1 MTRKI
6 SLLALVPA
14 LALGLAA
21 CGSSDQD
28 PGTSASSTMS
38 SSMPMPS
45 ESSTSSSASTTTTAD
60 PSSSSPTT
68 AQAAAAVISIAD
80 FEYEVPASVAPGATI
95 TIENVDS
102 QAHTVTSKAG
112 GFDVKIDPNGTATL
126 TAPSEPGSYPFI
138 CSFHSNMTG
147 TLVVK

>member
-21 CGSSDQD
+21 CGSTD
-28 PGTSASSTMS
+28 PDAGASASSTS
-38 SSMPMPS
+38 STSSPS
-45 ESSTSSSASTTTTAD
+45 ESSTSSGASTTATAD